1 MTFKIDYVDDA
12 VLEWTITADGVTYTR
27 NRDYTPNLFISGESR
42 DELEKLRPFVGAH
55 NDVKSIRFVTRRTVW
70 RDDPEAVLEVD
81 VADIDAITQLAS
93 EVRGWGAP
101 GEYKLY
107 NVDFAREYRYC
118 LDNGIVPVPEEVDW
132 VTTCELMLPPKPL
145 NDWEIAPLEVNGD
158 VYADERAAL
167 AAVAETFAADDPD
180 VLILSSGELI
190 PLLAEKIEASDRWSF
205 DLGRVPGWQQLAR
218 ESTFESYGRVGHS
231 PARYNVPGRA
241 IIDKSNSF
249 FWGQT
254 TLGGLFDLVER
265 SAKPLQETA
274 WASIGNVFT
283 SIQIHEAIDAGVL
296 VPWNSWRHEKFKPMS
311 TLHDADRGGFIFAP
325 EVGFHEDVH
334 ELDFSSLYPSIMITK
349 NVSPDVI
356 RCECHRDRS
365 DVPGLG
371 YSICDDDGFLVSVL
385 EPMVQDR
392 EAYKAEMQ
400 ETDDPEREAE
410 FRGRSN
416 ALKWVLVSCF
426 GYQGFSNAKF
436 GRIECHEAINAFARE
451 ILLDTKELLEAH
463 GWEIIHG
470 IVDSVWVRAIEGR
483 EQEPLE
489 KVAAEISD
497 EIEIPLD
504 YEAQYDWIAFAPRKD
519 GDAGAL
525 NRYFAKHH
533 GEDDFKKR
541 GIEIRQRS
549 TPQYIEDCQTE
560 LLEVLDEYREPEPVC
575 DRLEV
580 QLNLLQKGAVNP
592 QNLVI
597 KRRVS
602 KPVDAYSHY
611 TRNVSALERA
621 NAQDFQVQPGENV
634 EFVVVDDSRRSAD
647 RVSLAFEEPD
657 RYDTKFY
664 SNLLIRAGESILSPL
679 GWDRKQIRSYL
690 AGTEETSITAY

>member
-12 VLEWTITADGVTYTR
+12 VLEWTITADGVTCTR
-27 NRDYTPNLFISGESR
+27 NTDYAPRLYISGESR
-42 DELEKLRPFVGAH
+42 DELEELRPFVGDH
-55 NDVKSIRFVTRRTVW
+55 NDVQSTGFVTRRTVW
-70 RDDPEAVLEVD
+70 RDDPETVLEVD
-81 VADIDAITQLAS
+81 VADIDTITRLAS
-93 EVRGWGAP
+93 EIRGWGEP

-118 LDNGIVPVPEEVDW
+118 LDNDIVPVPEEMDW
-132 VTTCELMLPPKPL
+132 VTTCELALPPKPL
-145 NDWEIAPLEVNGD
+145 NDREIAPLEVNGD

-167 AAVAETFAADDPD
+167 TAVAETFVADDPD

-190 PLLAEKIEASDRWSF
+190 PLLVEKIEASDRWSF
-205 DLGRVPGWQQLAR
+205 DLGRVPGWQQLAG

-241 IIDKSNSF
+241 IVDKSNSF
-249 FWGQT
+249 FWSQT

-283 SIQIHEAIDAGVL
+283 SIQIHEALDSGVL

-325 EVGFHEDVH
+325 EVGFHEDVY
-334 ELDFSSLYPSIMITK
+334 ELDFSSLYPSIMITR

-371 YSICDDDGFLVSVL
+371 YSICDDKGFLVNVL
-385 EPMVQDR
+385 EPMVEDR
-392 EAYKAEMQ
+392 EAYKEEMQ
-400 ETDDPEREAE
+400 KTNDPDREAE
-410 FRGRSN
+410 LRGRSN

-470 IVDSVWVRAIEGR
+470 IVDSVWVRAIEER

-497 EIEIPLD
+497 EIDIPLD
-504 YEAQYDWIAFAPRKD
+504 YEAHYDWIAFAPRKD

-533 GEDDFKKR
+533 GKDEFKKR

-549 TPQYIEDCQTE
+549 TPRYIEDCQTE

-580 QLNLLQKGAVNP
+580 QLNLLRRGAVDP

-621 NAQDFQVQPGENV
+621 DAQDFQIQPGENV

-647 RVSLAFEEPD
+647 RVSLAFEEPE
-657 RYDTKFY
+657 RYDTEFY

-679 GWDRKQIRSYL
+679 GWNREKIRSYL
-690 AGTEETSITAY
+690 AETEETSITAY